1 MHSDMIDWEP
11 AGRLPPEALTSGPD
25 GGPNLLEI
33 YQALKNKYRNYD
45 TKHALKRMQ
54 TLRRSVQELTDKGFP
69 IALEILGSINFG
81 IVEPNSDADLIV
93 LHYCDL
99 HMADGECA
107 PNCPNLLFERDEL
120 LRHIRQ
126 QPDGA
131 NSNIEVLDCINL
143 RYVERMIQ
151 EKKFQ
156 EDETVLFRFMFYRN
170 MGRPVNRPLFIRLYE
185 TLESEKELSK
195 RFNPWASE
203 ALAIYLKTSDH
214 RHSFSKY
221 NERILSQGLDL
232 PDELREELK
241 FYLQLQDD

>member
-25 GGPNLLEI
+25 GGPNLIEI

-45 TKHALKRMQ
+45 TKHALRRMQ
-54 TLRRSVQELTDKGFP
+54 TLRRGVQHLADRGFP
-69 IALEILGSINFG
+69 VALEILGSINFG

-99 HMADGECA
+99 HLEDGECA
-107 PNCPNLLFERDEL
+107 PSCSNLKFESDAL
-120 LRHIRQ
+120 LHHMRQ
-126 QPDGA
+126 QPDSE

-143 RYVERMIQ
+143 RYVERLIQ
-151 EKKFQ
+151 EKRF
-156 EDETVLFRFMFYRN
+156 DDAPMLFRFMFYRN
-170 MGRPVNRPLFIRLYE
+170 MGRPVNRPLFIRMYE
-185 TLESEKELSK
+185 TLENERELARK
-195 RFNPWASE
+195 FQPWASE

-221 NERILSQGLDL
+221 NERIMSQGLDL
-232 PDELREELK
+232 PEELRQELK
-241 FYLQLQDD
+241 YYLEDRA

>member
-11 AGRLPPEALTSGPD
+11 AGRLPPEALTSGPG
-25 GGPNLLEI
+25 GGPNLIEI

-45 TKHALKRMQ
+45 TKHALRRMQ
-54 TLRRSVQELTDKGFP
+54 TLRRGVQMLGDKGYP

-93 LHYCDL
+93 LHFCDL
-99 HMADGECA
+99 HLTDGECA
-107 PNCPNLLFERDEL
+107 PSCPNLLFERDEL
-120 LRHIRQ
+120 IRHVRQ
-126 QPDGA
+126 QPDSQ

-143 RYVERMIQ
+143 RFIERLIQ
-151 EKKFQ
+151 EKRF
-156 EDETVLFRFMFYRN
+156 DDPLLFRFMFYRN

-185 TLESEKELSK
+185 TLENERELAK
-195 RFNPWASE
+195 QFQPWASE

-221 NERILSQGLDL
+221 NERIKSQGLDL
-232 PDELREELK
+232 PDELRDELK
-241 FYLQLQDD
+241 YYLEEY